1 MTTPESRKGLD
12 NAVIET
18 LDLSDATTMYNWSLL
33 RAFFLDFGLR
43 FLKREEAVLGFFVLS
58 MLIIM
63 GYYISLVYLDPEF
76 VDPFDAAFICCSSCA
91 VLYPALSALRWATR
105 INTKMQQQK
114 TILADKRLR
123 LENEKGKVDA
133 EYVRKTRERLRTLSV
148 EESEEQMQ
156 RKIADKED
164 GLRKGSEMLEAIV
177 ALLDAD
183 KFRIRLLGYQIDE
196 TVTGIIGAVVA
207 AVGYTVARLLLGPK
221 AEGLDR

>member
-1 MTTPESRKGLD
+1 MGTAEKRRALD
-12 NAVIET
+12 DAVIET

-63 GYYISLVYLDPEF
+63 GYYCSIVYFDPDF
-76 VDPFDAAFICCSSCA
+76 FDPWDAAFICCSSCA
-91 VLYPALSALRWATR
+91 VLYPALSALRMATR
-105 INTKMQQQK
+105 INLKMQQQK

-133 EYVRKTRERLRTLSV
+133 EYVRATRERLRTLSV
-148 EESEEQMQ
+148 EESAEQMQ
-156 RKIADKED
+156 RQIERTEE
-164 GLRKGSEMLEAIV
+164 GLKKGSEMLAAIV

-183 KFRIRLLGYQIDE
+183 KFRIRMLGYEIDT
-196 TVTGIIGAVVA
+196 TVTGIIAAVVA
-207 AVGYTVARLLLGPK
+207 AVGYTVARLLLGSK
-221 AEGLDR
+221 GEGLDR